1 MLQLH
6 DKAKLDDGW
15 QASAPKTRMAF
26 PAGSTWV
33 VYTDSVLHAALSGQH
48 AFEQTYLMPI
58 DGMADE
64 RRSPLRILERTDRT
78 PFDLKSD

>member
-6 DKAKLDDGW
+6 DQAKLDDAW
-15 QASAPKTRMAF
+15 QAGAARQSVAF

-58 DGMADE
+58 GGMADE
-64 RRSPLRILERTDRT
+64 RRSPLRILERLAGG
-78 PFDLKSD
+78 PLL